1 MKRRRTREMR
11 WNIRREEWK
20 GRSKKKEEQGERRK
34 TEKKNKIDGH
44 NTTNETKLTTCSA
57 SLAMLQ
63 NWSAHLHCLPLPPSP
78 FLLLLPPTFSLPQRT
93 SSSVT
98 SFLCASSLS
107 SPIIC
112 KFLCP
117 ECNDV
122 AWPPPKPEVLL
133 LSHFLPSFPSLF
145 LFFPLPF
152 LASSLPSS
160 CSSTS
165 IPPPS
170 FVFSF

>member
-1 MKRRRTREMR
+1 MKYQKRGMKRQKQKERRTR
-11 WNIRREEWK
+11 
-20 GRSKKKEEQGERRK
+20 G
-34 TEKKNKIDGH
+34 EKKDREKKQDRWPQHNKRNKAYH
-44 NTTNETKLTTCSA
+44 VLRLLSNVAKLKCA
-57 SLAMLQ
+57 S
-63 NWSAHLHCLPLPPSP
+63 SLPPTPSLPPSL
-78 FLLLLPPTFSLPQRT
+78 FLLLLLPPTFSLPQRT

-98 SFLCASSLS
+98 SFLCAPSLS